1 MPIPQLRRP
10 NHARYH
16 PTVDAPTA
24 ADVGTVDPAVARDP
38 GLRVPDGA
46 FGGGIG
52 EGLETVGAALSEVSE
67 EVRQSI
73 DRQQRLRDATEE
85 AKTKDE
91 LLTLLRDALSKRAT
105 EADFAD
111 DAVRGEYN
119 SFVGNNIVDARQR
132 HRSAT
137 GAARMSDEAGTRLD
151 RTLEDMGK
159 IFIDQSDS
167 LHLRSLEQRGI
178 EQLTSLADQ
187 AARQARNDLVI
198 VPDEDPA
205 LLLDIHLGMFEEAAA
220 AFDGAFK
227 GNKAQDIRAAGRVKI
242 IEQFLTSMA
251 EAGRGGEAQA
261 LLKNENIAGSLD
273 NVTRARLTRNTKALT
288 EAHDRD
294 RTAQAQR
301 ETEAVAREIETAT
314 CPTPCGAATVRGAL
328 TGAGGRHPTAG

>member
-178 EQLTSLADQ
+178 AQLTSLADQ
-187 AARQARNDLVI
+187 AARQARNDPAA

-242 IEQFLTSMA
+242 IEQFLTGLA
-251 EAGRGGEAQA
+251 EDGRGSETQA
-261 LLKNENIAGSLD
+261 LLENEEIAGSLD
-273 NVTRARLTRNTKALT
+273 DVTRARLTRNTKALT
-288 EAHDRD
+288 EAHDQD
-294 RTAQAQR
+294 RAAQAQR
-301 ETEAVAREIETAT
+301 ETAAAAREKDTK
-314 CPTPCGAATVRGAL
+314 AL
-328 TGAGGRHPTAG
+328 TFIPLIGH